1 VRRHAPP
8 GGADDGYPLS
18 FGTTFA
24 SGAYAGAVRHALRCS
39 RRAVG
44 GERGADAKGNTL
56 RPPKP
61 PWRATPV
68 WGTAATETRENPAAA
83 GRRATPSLSAA
94 AVLRVSVGAQ
104 CGGTTLRRIN
114 RRATPKWFTSW
125 FPTDPHG
132 NRALHPMPAL
142 RLSRGVLA
150 LIAIGAVALALA
162 AYVAQ
167 RGTAVDVARV
177 ESTRITQS
185 VVVSGRVLAPAKAD
199 IGAAITGRVQAV
211 PADEGDH
218 VVAGAPL
225 IELEQAELAS
235 ALAQARASEAA
246 AQTRIQQWREVGA
259 PNAGQLLA
267 QAEANYRVAER
278 DAARQEQ
285 LFKQGFIGE
294 ARVDE
299 SRRAAAV
306 AKSQLESA
314 KSTATAFGAAGA
326 ERRLLEDQLVQA
338 RAARDA
344 AAAKLAQTRIVA
356 PSAGTI
362 LDRSVEPGDIVQ
374 PGKRLMTL
382 AVDGPTRLTAL
393 IDEKNLSLVKVG
405 QAAIAAADAFPDA
418 RFPAR
423 LEYLSPGIDVQR
435 GTVEAKFSVA
445 SPPAFLRSDMTVAID
460 IGVADKENAL
470 VVPAGAVRDAGLPE
484 PWVLVLS
491 DGRAERRAVKLGART
506 QARAEL
512 LAGVGAGDT
521 LIVTP
526 GIEPGQRVRV
536 R

>member
-1 VRRHAPP
+1 
-8 GGADDGYPLS
+8 
-18 FGTTFA
+18 
-24 SGAYAGAVRHALRCS
+24 
-39 RRAVG
+39 
-44 GERGADAKGNTL
+44 
-56 RPPKP
+56 
-61 PWRATPV
+61 
-68 WGTAATETRENPAAA
+68 
-83 GRRATPSLSAA
+83 
-94 AVLRVSVGAQ
+94 
-104 CGGTTLRRIN
+104 
-114 RRATPKWFTSW
+114 
-125 FPTDPHG
+125 
-132 NRALHPMPAL
+132 MPAL
-142 RLSRGVLA
+142 RLTRSVLA
-150 LIAIGAVALALA
+150 IVVIGGVAVALA
-162 AYVAQ
+162 AYFAL
-167 RGTAVDVARV
+167 RGTAVEVAQV

-185 VVVSGRVLAPAKAD
+185 VVVSGRVLAPAKTD

-218 VVAGAPL
+218 VKTGALL
-225 IELEQAELAS
+225 IELERDELAS
-235 ALAQARASEAA
+235 ALAQARAAEAA

-267 QAEANYRVAER
+267 QAEANHRVTER

-285 LFKQGFIGE
+285 LFRQGFIGE

-299 SRRAAAV
+299 SRRAAAI

-314 KSTATAFGAAGA
+314 KSTATAYGATGA

-344 AAAKLAQTRIVA
+344 AAAKLAQTRIAA
-356 PSAGTI
+356 PAAGTI

-393 IDEKNLSLVKVG
+393 VDEKNLSLLRIG
-405 QAAIAAADAFPDA
+405 QAAIAAADAFPDT
-418 RFPAR
+418 RFTAT

-460 IGVADKENAL
+460 IGVADKQNAL
-470 VVPAGAVRDAGLPE
+470 VVPAGAVRDAALPE
-484 PWVLVLS
+484 PWVLVLR

-512 LAGVGAGDT
+512 LAGVSAGDS

-526 GIEPGQRVRV
+526 GIEPGQRVRA